1 MRPRSLVLVL
11 LFLVWTA
18 EFPPEWLGQWNS
30 PLICLSLKE
39 VAVHE
44 GHKVLMEVD
53 DNISLIVGNLQGI
66 LDQQLK
72 PFPTTY

>member
-1 MRPRSLVLVL
+1 
-11 LFLVWTA
+11 
-18 EFPPEWLGQWNS
+18 
-30 PLICLSLKE
+30 LKE

-72 PFPTTY
+72 PRPIF